1 MKKVT
6 VIGIGRLGLS
16 LALLFENKG
25 LDVLGID
32 INQDYV
38 DKLNTK
44 TLKSNEPRIEELL
57 KSSSNFV
64 ASTDLQKGLD
74 FSDMIFIIVQTP
86 NSGGHKFYDHSIVSN
101 LLAKIN
107 KLKPKN
113 KNFIIGCTVMPK
125 YIDEVATLLVE
136 DCPNCTVSYNPEFIA
151 QGDIINGFLNP
162 DILLLGTHSEYVKE
176 QIKEIYNKIGKQEYR
191 IMTPLEAEITKISI
205 NGYITT
211 KISYAN
217 MLSDLCDELGADKKV
232 VLNAIGSDKRIGTRY
247 FNPGNSYGGPCFPR
261 DTLAL
266 KQLLEQNLVYSDL
279 LKATH
284 LYNQIHTE
292 IIVNSLLKQN
302 LDEYVIQNLCYKD
315 NCKVPIIEESAN
327 LKIAKLLVENGKKVI
342 LEDCEELILE
352 AKKEYGNIF
361 EYNII

>member
-1 MKKVT
+1 
-6 VIGIGRLGLS
+6 
-16 LALLFENKG
+16 
-25 LDVLGID
+25 
-32 INQDYV
+32 
-38 DKLNTK
+38 
-44 TLKSNEPRIEELL
+44 
-57 KSSSNFV
+57 
-64 ASTDLQKGLD
+64 
-74 FSDMIFIIVQTP
+74 
-86 NSGGHKFYDHSIVSN
+86 
-101 LLAKIN
+101 
-107 KLKPKN
+107 
-113 KNFIIGCTVMPK
+113 
-125 YIDEVATLLVE
+125 
-136 DCPNCTVSYNPEFIA
+136 
-151 QGDIINGFLNP
+151 
-162 DILLLGTHSEYVKE
+162 
-176 QIKEIYNKIGKQEYR
+176 
-191 IMTPLEAEITKISI
+191 MTPLEAEITKISI
-205 NGYITT
+205 NGYVTT

-217 MLSDLCDELGADKKV
+217 MLSDLCDTLGADKKV
-232 VLNAIGSDKRIGTRY
+232 VLNAIGSDKRIGTKY

-266 KQLLEQNLVYSDL
+266 KQLLEQNSVNSDL

-292 IIVNSLLKQN
+292 IIVKSLLKQN